1 VQNKDTWESY
11 SEAVLRGEL
20 PLGRAYKPTPEERMR
35 RELILQ
41 LKKGGLDPAYFAA
54 KYGTDIVQH
63 FAPQWASLRDEG
75 YLAQA
80 DASAV
85 KLSREGLGRVD
96 SLLPRFFLPEH
107 VNIRYT

>member
-1 VQNKDTWESY
+1 MHLL
-11 SEAVLRGEL
+11 A
-20 PLGRAYKPTPEERMR
+20 RADGIAFLEKCRERR
-35 RELILQ
+35 PGAFRELILQ